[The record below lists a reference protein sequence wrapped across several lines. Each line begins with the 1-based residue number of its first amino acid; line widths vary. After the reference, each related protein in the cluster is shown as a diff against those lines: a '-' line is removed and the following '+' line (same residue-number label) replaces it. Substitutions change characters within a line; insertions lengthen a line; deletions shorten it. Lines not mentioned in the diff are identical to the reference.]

1 MKIYYYVH
9 TGHRTGLDRFRRACT
24 IIRAL
29 GDVDI
34 TLLCSDFRIANE
46 ARHFGVSKSTYQWWK
61 EHKIIKINQ
70 LNKVNIKFSQEELK
84 KLSRYSEPTSLLL
97 ADIDFFK
104 KINDTYGHPSGDLV
118 LKEVSNIIREA
129 IRDIDMPARYGGEE
143 FAAILPRTDS
153 KGAMNIAERLRKAV
167 MSASFSSDTSQLKVT
182 LSIGIATTP
191 SDAKTKEELIEKA
204 DEALYYAKHNGR
216 NRSVLWNEIKN

>member
-1 MKIYYYVH
+1 M
-9 TGHRTGLDRFRRACT
+9 D
-24 IIRAL
+24 IRQ
-29 GDVDI
+29 VIKRPVI
-34 TLLCSDFRIANE
+34 TEKATL
-46 ARHFGVSKSTYQWWK
+46 
-61 EHKIIKINQ
+61 
-70 LNKVNIKFSQEELK
+70 
-84 KLSRYSEPTSLLL
+84 
-97 ADIDFFK
+97 
-104 KINDTYGHPSGDLV
+104 

-216 NRSVLWNEIKN
+216 NRSVLWTEIKN